1 MNIGDVF
8 RVHMALTK
16 PQPKTKIVIYVG
28 KHAGIDLFVW
38 FNTDPRKKRPA
49 QKSVTAQ
56 EAPGI
61 THDCFLDCS
70 RVTTF
75 PARELKGAE
84 HQGCASAE
92 FRKRVAQTVEE
103 QATTL
108 TGMQRKAIARSLR
121 TSAG

>member
-1 MNIGDVF
+1 MNVGDVF
-8 RVHMALTK
+8 RVHTTLTK

-28 KHAGIDLFVW
+28 KHAGVDLFVW
-38 FNTDPRKKRPA
+38 FNTDPREKRPA
-49 QKSVTAQ
+49 QMSVTAQ

-61 THDCFLDCS
+61 THNCFLDCS

-75 PARELKGAE
+75 PARELSGAE
-84 HQGCASAE
+84 RQGCASAE

-108 TGMQRKAIARSLR
+108 TGVQRTAIAAALR
-121 TSAG
+121 KQ